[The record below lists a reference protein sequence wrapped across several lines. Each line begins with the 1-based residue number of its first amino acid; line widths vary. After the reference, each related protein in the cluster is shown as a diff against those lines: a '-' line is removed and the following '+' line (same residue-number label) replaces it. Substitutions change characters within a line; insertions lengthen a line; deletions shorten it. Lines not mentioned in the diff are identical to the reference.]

1 MIPAFNVNPTIA
13 TQHEEAI
20 GRAMKKLEA
29 ANTKSK
35 APFRQRSHG
44 NEKNMGTTKIKHN
57 LMQEEWQRR
66 AVLVRAYLEKHP
78 GAGTTDIAT
87 GIGVEMKTM
96 NAWGDKFRGSQKEYG
111 IRHVKSMTTKKYN
124 YWRSEDMPK
133 AGDAK

>member
-35 APFRQRSHG
+35 APFRCRTHG
-44 NEKNMGTTKIKHN
+44 NEKNMGTTKIKHS
-57 LMQEEWQRR
+57 LMQAEWHRR
-66 AVLVRAYLEKHP
+66 AALVREYLKKHP
-78 GAGTTDIAT
+78 GAGTADMAK

-96 NAWGDKFRGSQKEYG
+96 NAWGDKFRGPQKEYG
-111 IRHVKSMTTKKYN
+111 IRFVKNMSSKKFN

-133 AGDAK
+133 TGEGK